1 MTFEQGSSLQS
12 HTLLTGVEEIL
23 LFVGFE
29 GFGWT
34 TRVGF
39 RAKIWS
45 TSICNERRDAQNNFM
60 IL

>member
-45 TSICNERRDAQNNFM
+45 TSICNESRDV
-60 IL
+60 